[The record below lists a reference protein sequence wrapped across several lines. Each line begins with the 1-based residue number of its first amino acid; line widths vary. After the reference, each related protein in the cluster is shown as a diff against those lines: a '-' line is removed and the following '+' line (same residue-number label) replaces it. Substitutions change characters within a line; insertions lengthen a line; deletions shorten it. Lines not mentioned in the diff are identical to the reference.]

1 MIYMSCAFV
10 PETAMRRREFVSLI
24 GSVAATWPLVA
35 ARAQQSEMPV
45 IGFLN
50 AASARGYE
58 RQVAAFLKGLA
69 ETGFVDG
76 QNVTIEYRWADG
88 QNDRLRNCHRVSHQP
103 Q

>member
-1 MIYMSCAFV
+1 
-10 PETAMRRREFVSLI
+10 MRRREFISFI

-35 ARAQQSEMPV
+35 ARAQEPARPV

-58 RQVAAFLKGLA
+58 RQVTAFLRGLA
-69 ETGFVDG
+69 ETGSVDG

-88 QNDRLRNCHRVSHQP
+88 HMIACLRWRASWFVVRLR
-103 Q
+103 